1 MAFLAEPIGDWAGE
15 VFENAFKR
23 GPLRLRVEAEFADG
37 SISLV
42 GTEMPAL
49 EGRASSGQSFSEMRG
64 GVGGTSLQRV
74 AENNDRFPRHITW
87 GSRGGWLDAI
97 ARHWR

>member
-1 MAFLAEPIGDWAGE
+1 
-15 VFENAFKR
+15 
-23 GPLRLRVEAEFADG
+23 
-37 SISLV
+37 
-42 GTEMPAL
+42 
-49 EGRASSGQSFSEMRG
+49 MRG